1 MIIDG
6 HAHACGVYLTEE
18 SIKKYLCSNGIDM
31 VVLSGGE
38 PNSNK
43 NYVYPMLSNIVRGE
57 QLGYFFNKIICKVTR
72 LNKVADHI
80 EEQNE
85 IVARLAEKVP
95 DKIINTYWIN
105 PNDSQC
111 IEKLKTNYGN
121 YHFKMLKMHQCWT
134 DFNINTLSCKE
145 IFRWAQENTI
155 PVFIHL
161 ISREQVVLFA
171 DIANE
176 YSDTIFIV
184 AHMIGA
190 DYLSSVLQYKNVYF
204 DLSAPQLYSINIV
217 RRAIENFGAGRLLL
231 GSDTPYGTN
240 NIHKV
245 LSRLRKLGL
254 TNDEITMICGENL
267 LKIVSVN
274 NKWE

>member
-6 HAHACGVYLTEE
+6 HAHACGVYLTED
-18 SIKKYLCSNGIDM
+18 SIKKYLSANRIDM

-43 NYVYPMLSNIVRGE
+43 NYAYPMLSNIFRGE
-57 QLGYFFNKIICKVTR
+57 KLGYFFNKIICKVTR
-72 LNKVADHI
+72 LNNVAKHI

-105 PNDSQC
+105 PTDSEC
-111 IEKLKTNYGN
+111 IEKLRTNYTK

-134 DFNINTLSCKE
+134 DFNINAASCTV
-145 IFRWAQENTI
+145 IFSWAQENNM
-155 PVFIHL
+155 PVFIHI
-161 ISREQVVLFA
+161 ISHEQVVLFA
-171 DIANE
+171 DIANHF
-176 YSDTIFIV
+176 SDTTFIV

-190 DYLSSVLQYKNVYF
+190 DYLSGVLRYKNVYF
-204 DLSAPQLYSINIV
+204 DLSAPQLYSIDILK
-217 RRAIENFGAGRLLL
+217 RAVCNFGVDRLLL

-240 NIHKV
+240 NVDKV
-245 LSRLRKLGL
+245 LSRLRKLAL
-254 TNDEITMICGENL
+254 TDHEINLISGENL
-267 LKIVSVN
+267 VKMLSV
-274 NKWE
+274 